1 MTNQRPCPARREPDA
16 RPERIPTRVA
26 ESSPEHAAVLA
37 GVEAGDAALVR
48 SRSSGALHL
57 FVGVQRS
64 ETTTRRLIALRTYA
78 ELRRV
83 LLAEGYDVPVSSLVA
98 EGFTATEIARFDRTI
113 ATSPSSMRTLSAAS
127 LCPAQTKIF
136 Q

>member
-1 MTNQRPCPARREPDA
+1 M
-16 RPERIPTRVA
+16 
-26 ESSPEHAAVLA
+26 
-37 GVEAGDAALVR
+37 
-48 SRSSGALHL
+48 
-57 FVGVQRS
+57 
-64 ETTTRRLIALRTYA
+64 ALRTYA

-98 EGFTATEIARFDRTI
+98 EGFTASEIARFDRTI

-127 LCPAQTKIF
+127 LRPAQTEIF